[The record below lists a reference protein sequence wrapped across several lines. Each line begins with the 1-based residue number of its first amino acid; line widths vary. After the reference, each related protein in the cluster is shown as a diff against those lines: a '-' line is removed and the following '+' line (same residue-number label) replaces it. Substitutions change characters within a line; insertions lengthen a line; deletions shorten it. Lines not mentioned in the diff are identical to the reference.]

1 MRSESDA
8 TQLTSDH
15 RYVILDSG
23 LIQVG
28 TDNINCM
35 TMNMIIN
42 SNSMIGMINA

>member
-1 MRSESDA
+1 MRSESD
-8 TQLTSDH
+8 TTDIIGT
-15 RYVILDSG
+15 YVILDSG